1 MTAKQ
6 ILVNAALQ
14 DYIEQVGVRE
24 TELQRQL
31 RAETARLPEAGM
43 QISVGQGAFLSM
55 LVQLLAARRCLEIGV
70 FTGYSS
76 LSVAL
81 ALPAQ
86 AQLICLD
93 IHKNWTDIARRY
105 WQEAGV
111 ADRIELRLAP
121 ALESL
126 TALKNEYG
134 AGSFDFVFL
143 DADKENYENYYE
155 AALALLRAGGVIAI
169 DNTLWSGKVA
179 NADEAD
185 PETRAI
191 RSLNAKLHADRRVDL
206 VLLPLADGLTLV
218 RKR

>member
-24 TELQRQL
+24 TGLQKQL

-43 QISVGQGAFLSM
+43 QISVVQGAFLSM

-93 IHKNWTDIARRY
+93 INKSWTDIARRY

-126 TALKNEYG
+126 AALKNEHG

-155 AALALLRAGGVIAI
+155 AALVLLRAGGVIAI

-179 NADEAD
+179 KADEDD

-191 RSLNAKLHADRRVDL
+191 RVLNAKLHADPRIDL